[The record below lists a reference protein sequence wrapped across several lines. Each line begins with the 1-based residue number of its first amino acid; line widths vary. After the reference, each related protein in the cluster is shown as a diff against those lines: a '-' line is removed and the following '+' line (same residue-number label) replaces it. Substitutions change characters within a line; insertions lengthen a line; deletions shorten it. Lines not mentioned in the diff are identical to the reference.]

1 MNLTPE
7 RSQALKML
15 PSIYSANP
23 TIYIRSHSLEQDGED
38 ISWTIFISP
47 FTIHLW
53 VLLFFVAVV
62 TAIVLTTIE
71 GCYEPNNIGW
81 SVMNYLKNL
90 WIASKANFGGKPNS
104 VVRGFAAQRLML
116 FICLL
121 SGTIIWIAYRGSL
134 TSELSVI
141 EKDIPFDDLESLS
154 KSDYK

>member
-1 MNLTPE
+1 
-7 RSQALKML
+7 ML
-15 PSIYSANP
+15 PSIYSAIP

-38 ISWTIFISP
+38 ISWTIFINP

-53 VLLFFVAVV
+53 ILLFFVAVV

-71 GCYEPNNIGW
+71 GCCEPNHEGW

-104 VVRGFAAQRLML
+104 VKRDNAAQQFMV

-141 EKDIPFDDLESLS
+141 EKDIPFNDLESLS